1 MPIRCRSE
9 ALALGLMLVL
19 AACKPAAER
28 ATGADAPL
36 PPVGEAKMALE
47 QAACEKRGG
56 QWVAEGGA
64 KFCLNR
70 TRDAGKACR
79 TGTDCQGDCLA
90 RSQTC
95 APVVPLVGCNEIVTS
110 AGLRV
115 TECVQ

>member
-1 MPIRCRSE
+1 MRIRCRSDL
-9 ALALGLMLVL
+9 AVLALMVVL

-28 ATGADAPL
+28 AEAPL

-56 QWVAEGGA
+56 QWVAEGAG

-79 TGTDCQGDCLA
+79 TGADCQGDCLA

-95 APVVPLVGCNEIVTS
+95 APVTPLVGCNEIVTS
-110 AGLRV
+110 GGLRV